1 MSLCICVLYPVSVQS
16 EHVAVYMCS
25 LPCQRVEWA
34 CRCIYVF
41 FTLTMC
47 RVKMSL
53 CMCVLY
59 PVNVQSEDVAV
70 YMCSLPCQCAEW
82 ACRCVYV
89 FFTLSATC
97 RVSMSLCIC
106 VIYLSTCRVS
116 MSLCMCSFKQCRI
129 VYWYDMYIRDERL
142 DPVIWKWWSWVL
154 LSWRLNGKH
163 VSAHWHRKQGS
174 ERKKLKVNNVSCT
187 N

>member
-1 MSLCICVLYPVSVQS
+1 
-16 EHVAVYMCS
+16 MCS
-25 LPCQRVEWA
+25 LPCQR
-34 CRCIYVF
+34 
-41 FTLTMC
+41 
-47 RVKMSL
+47 
-53 CMCVLY
+53 
-59 PVNVQSEDVAV
+59 
-70 YMCSLPCQCAEW
+70 AEW

-89 FFTLSATC
+89 FFTLSAIRVSMSLYICVLYPDNVQSEDVACMCVLYPVNVQSEHVAVYMWYLPCQRAEWACRCVYVLFTLSAC

-129 VYWYDMYIRDERL
+129 VYVRL

-154 LSWRLNGKH
+154 LSWRLNGKQ